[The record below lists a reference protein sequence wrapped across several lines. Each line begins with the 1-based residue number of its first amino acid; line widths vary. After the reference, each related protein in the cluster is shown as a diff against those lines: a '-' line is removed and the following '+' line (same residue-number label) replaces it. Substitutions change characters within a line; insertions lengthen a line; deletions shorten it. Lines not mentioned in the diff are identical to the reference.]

1 MPGNSDYRPPPRSDV
16 IMIDPMRNTWL
27 KAGAFLAILV
37 LAACSEAPK
46 PATET
51 KADTE
56 TKESAGPPVPV
67 SGKTAYWEMYKSA
80 RTWATD
86 LQPLTLV
93 SKEIPGIKNE
103 DGKAAMWEAT
113 FASPSQQ
120 QARVFTYA
128 IVAHQP
134 DIYKGVTIGRPL
146 PWNGPS
152 RAALPFEMA
161 QVTVDSDA
169 AYKTAQASAAD
180 WLKKNPGKELSLTLQ
195 DNARFQLPYWY
206 VMWGPRSSVTPWW

>member
-1 MPGNSDYRPPPRSDV
+1 MPNNWS
-16 IMIDPMRNTWL
+16 
-27 KAGAFLAILV
+27 KAAALLTMLV

-46 PATET
+46 PASETSTEAT
-51 KADTE
+51 
-56 TKESAGPPVPV
+56 TKEAAGPPQPV

-86 LQPLTLV
+86 LQPLSLV
-93 SKEIPGIKNE
+93 AKEIPGIKNE

-128 IVAHQP
+128 IVAHPP

-146 PWNGPS
+146 PWSGPTS
-152 RAALPFEMA
+152 AVMPFQMS

-169 AYKTAQASAAD
+169 AYKTAVKNAAE
-180 WLKKNPGKELSLTLQ
+180 WLKKNPDKQLSLTLQ
-195 DNARFQLPYWY
+195 NNARFQLPYWY
-206 VMWGPRSSVTPWW
+206 VMWGTPKLGYAVVVNGADGTVITGK

>member
-1 MPGNSDYRPPPRSDV
+1 MLNNWS
-16 IMIDPMRNTWL
+16 
-27 KAGAFLAILV
+27 KAPALLAVLV
-37 LAACSEAPK
+37 LVACSEAPK
-46 PATET
+46 PGTET
-51 KADTE
+51 KAAVE
-56 TKESAGPPVPV
+56 SKEAAVPPQPV

-80 RTWATD
+80 RDWAKD

-128 IVAHQP
+128 IVAHPP
-134 DIYKGVTIGRPL
+134 DIYKGVTIGKPL
-146 PWNGPS
+146 PWNGPT
-152 RAALPFEMA
+152 RNALPFMMSN
-161 QVTVDSDA
+161 VTVDSDA
-169 AYKTAQASAAD
+169 AYKTAVAD
-180 WLKKNPGKELSLTLQ
+180 ADAWLKKNPDKPLSMTLQ

-206 VMWGPRSSVTPWW
+206 VMWGTSKLGYAVVVNGTNGSVIKGK